1 MRRRIVPLQNREP
14 GFEARPGNNI
24 QDGINPLVRAE
35 CSAEALHD
43 VLRIAIG
50 AAQADFGTV
59 QHYDS
64 TEDCLKVVASYGF
77 PDQALSLFQIV
88 RRDTNSTCAATL
100 KQRMRTI
107 VGNIAASYLFVGTS
121 ELAAL
126 QRAGVAAA
134 HSTPIIV
141 DNGLLWGVLTVHFR
155 EPRLDADYD
164 PTPMERVATRFAECL
179 KERPTTLFPDRATG
193 TSGHLH
199 V

>member
-1 MRRRIVPLQNREP
+1 MQNREP

-64 TEDCLKVVASYGF
+64 TEDCLKVAASYGF

-107 VGNIAASYLFVGTS
+107 VGILPPATCLLARASW
-121 ELAAL
+121 
-126 QRAGVAAA
+126 QRYNEQA
-134 HSTPIIV
+134 SQRRI
-141 DNGLLWGVLTVHFR
+141 R
-155 EPRLDADYD
+155 RL
-164 PTPMERVATRFAECL
+164 
-179 KERPTTLFPDRATG
+179 
-193 TSGHLH
+193 
-199 V
+199 